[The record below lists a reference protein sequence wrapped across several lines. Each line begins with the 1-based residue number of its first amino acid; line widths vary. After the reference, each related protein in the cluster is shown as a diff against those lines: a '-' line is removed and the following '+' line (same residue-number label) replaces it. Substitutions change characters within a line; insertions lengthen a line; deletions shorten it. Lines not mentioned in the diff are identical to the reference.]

1 MPKGEENSVKEN
13 PFNPAFGKVP
23 PIFIDRDQYVHE
35 IAEGISSA
43 NSPMQTTL
51 ISGVRG
57 VGKTV
62 LLADICRELETDPN
76 WIVADIPSNGNIM
89 ENLVQSVREKASSEL
104 KKVIDKIE
112 GVSISLL
119 GVGVSYSAEKNM
131 INYQLLLEKILQK
144 LKSKH
149 VSLLVAIDEVE
160 ANQEL
165 RKFASIYQI
174 MVRKDYPIALLMTG
188 LPKNI
193 SELQN
198 DKTLTFLL
206 RSARVELPFL
216 NQVSV
221 QYGYKEAFTSS
232 EKKISLPVLKRM
244 TALTRGY
251 SYAFQ
256 LLGYLVWKNSSE
268 EVTEES
274 IDSSMDKYKE
284 LLYRNAYFKIYE
296 ELSQVDRSFLLAMAK
311 CKEEAVPMKFI
322 SDALDKKPNYI
333 STYKRRL
340 INSGVIQTQGY
351 GAVIFSLPLF
361 REYLLEFHTDF

>member
-1 MPKGEENSVKEN
+1 MSEN

-23 PIFIDRDQYVHE
+23 PIFIDRDQVVHE
-35 IAEGISSA
+35 IAEGIGSA

-62 LLADICRELETDPN
+62 LLADICRELEDDPK
-76 WIVADIPSNGNIM
+76 WIVADIPSNGAIM
-89 ENLVQSVREKASSEL
+89 ETLVQSVRDKASSEVR
-104 KKVIDKIE
+104 KAIDKIE
-112 GVSISLL
+112 GFSVSLL
-119 GVGVSYSAEKNM
+119 GVGVSYSAEKSNV
-131 INYQLLLEKILQK
+131 NYQLLLEKILKK
-144 LKSKH
+144 LKEKGI
-149 VSLLVAIDEVE
+149 SLLVAIDEVE
-160 ANQEL
+160 VNAEL
-165 RKFASIYQI
+165 RRFASIYQI

-232 EKKISLPVLKRM
+232 GKQIALPVLKRM

-256 LLGYLVWKNSSE
+256 LLGYLVWKNSE
-268 EVTEES
+268 EKVTDETVEV
-274 IDSSMDKYKE
+274 SMEKYKE
-284 LLYRNAYFKIYE
+284 LLYRNAYSKIYE
-296 ELSQVDRSFLLAMAK
+296 ELSQVDRNFLLSMAE
-311 CKEEAVPMKFI
+311 CEENAVPMKFI
-322 SDALDKKPNYI
+322 SDHLEKKPNYV

-340 INSGVIQTQGY
+340 VDSGVIQAEGY
-351 GAVIFSLPLF
+351 GTVVFSLPLF
-361 REYLLEFHTDF
+361 KDYLQEFHME